1 MENDSFYIIR
11 TDYHGEKWLYGMT
24 ETLADALKFI
34 HDENLMDA
42 DTAIEFCR
50 GKFPFDYEVTKTLF
64 AKPKNR
70 KEE

>member
-1 MENDSFYIIR
+1 MDADRFYIIR
-11 TDYHGEKWLYGMT
+11 TDYHGEKWLYAMT
-24 ETLADALKFI
+24 ETLADALQFI
-34 HDENLMDA
+34 HNEGIMDA

-70 KEE
+70 